1 MKRGIFLVILSM
13 GISFLISPTPAQ
25 EAQSDS
31 PEVPASLKSLA
42 LFKNGLGFFAWEIQ
56 APQNALSF
64 RFKPLTIPTHGSC
77 WVSGPAGTKIKSLTA
92 VETQTSRTCEVV
104 SVFELL
110 KANVGK
116 RVKINTGKEILE
128 GKILRVPEDRLFDIN
143 DADNFRPR
151 NAPRYEPGISNSQ
164 LVILQTA
171 NTEIGISSGQVQQ
184 VEFLD
189 SPAATSYANH
199 EKTVRFEIQ
208 LDQPAGGQTFIVSCL
223 AKGATWA
230 PSYQVDI
237 SKSDQARL
245 SASAVIVNETT
256 DLNNTDVQLITGY
269 PNLKFA
275 DIISPL
281 AKKQNLAEFLDDLA
295 SGRSRQDRFANSP
308 MSQQALHSYSWNR
321 GAMDSA
327 GGTAIPAELAYG
339 TATAGM
345 EAEDLFLYPL
355 EKVSL
360 KKNQIGFYPLFTET
374 VPYKHIYQWD
384 IPDYVNEDDQ
394 YQSNRRQDNT
404 PEQKPEIIW
413 HSLKLENKTSVP
425 WTTAPAQTVRDGM
438 ILGQGIINYTAVG
451 AETTLKITQ
460 AVNVKAEQAEQEIVR
475 KRDAL
480 HMYGYNYDLV
490 TLEGKLSVLNLQDK
504 PIDMEIAKTL
514 SGEIKNAEK
523 EPKIEK
529 PGKGLHRMNGLA
541 KLTWTKTLPAREKIE
556 ITYTYDVYVRR

>member
-1 MKRGIFLVILSM
+1 MKRGISLVILS
-13 GISFLISPTPAQ
+13 SAVLFLFSPTPAQ

-42 LFKNGLGFFAWEIQ
+42 LFKNGLGFFTWEIQ
-56 APQNALSF
+56 APQNASSF
-64 RFKPLTIPTHGSC
+64 RFKPLAIPTHGSC
-77 WVSGPAGTKIKSLTA
+77 WVSGPADAKIKSLTA
-92 VETQTSRTCEVV
+92 VETKTSQTREVV

-151 NAPRYEPGISNSQ
+151 NAPRFEPGISNSQ

-171 NTEIGISSGQVQQ
+171 NTEIGISSGLVQQ
-184 VEFLD
+184 VEFLE
-189 SPAATSYANH
+189 SPAAASCAKQD
-199 EKTVRFEIQ
+199 KTVQFEIQ
-208 LDQPAGGQTFIVSCL
+208 LDQPAGGQTFTVSCL

-230 PSYQVDI
+230 PTYQVDI
-237 SKSDQARL
+237 SKPDQARL
-245 SASAVIVNETT
+245 SASAVIVNEST
-256 DLNNTDVQLITGY
+256 DFNNTDVQLVTGY
-269 PNLKFA
+269 PNLRFA

-281 AKKQNLAEFLDDLA
+281 AKKQNLAEFLDALA
-295 SGRSRQDRFANSP
+295 SGRSKQERFANSP
-308 MSQQALHSYSWNR
+308 MSQQAFHSY
-321 GAMDSA
+321 AMDSA
-327 GGTAIPAELAYG
+327 GGPAIPAELAYG
-339 TATAGM
+339 TAAAGV

-355 EKVSL
+355 EKISL
-360 KKNQIGFYPLFTET
+360 KKNQTGFYPLFTET

-384 IPDYVNEDDQ
+384 IPDYINEDDQ

-404 PEQKPEIIW
+404 PEQKPEIVW

-425 WTTAPAQTVRDGM
+425 WTTAPAQTVRNGM
-438 ILGQGIINYTAVG
+438 ILGQDMINYTAVG
-451 AETTLKITQ
+451 ADSTLKITQ
-460 AVNVKAEQAEQEIVR
+460 AVNVKAEQAEHESDR

-480 HMYGYNYDLV
+480 QMYGYHYDLV
-490 TLEGKLSVLNLQDK
+490 TLEGKLSVLNVQDK
-504 PIDMEIAKTL
+504 PIDMEITKTL